1 MRTNVVLD
9 DNLIA
14 EAMKLTGAR
23 TKREV
28 LDRALRALVRLE
40 RQRAVLDLRGKIPW
54 EGDLNAMRQARYL
67 AEEGGDY
74 SDADSG

>member
-9 DNLIA
+9 DELVA
-14 EAMKLTGAR
+14 EAMKLTGAS

-28 LDRALRALVRLE
+28 IDRALRALIKLE
-40 RQRAVLDLRGKIPW
+40 QQRAVLALRGKITW
-54 EGDLNAMRQARYL
+54 EGDLHAMRQARFV

-74 SDADSG
+74 GDADPR